1 MDEVRKDHFEWGN
14 THTHTHTQAQTQ
26 AHSDTKL
33 KLIDTRKEKKNKLN
47 FKLPERNGKH
57 YGKIN
62 KIKYA

>member
-26 AHSDTKL
+26 AHSDAKL
-33 KLIDTRKEKKNKLN
+33 KLIDTRKENKNKLN
-47 FKLPERNGKH
+47 FKLPERNDKH